1 MEPTPQQK
9 NKKEVE
15 EFSGMFGITL
25 VIVLIVAG
33 GIYFLYTQQQKMEQE
48 RQFLQEQTN
57 S

>member
-25 VIVLIVAG
+25 VIVLIVLG
-33 GIYFLYTQQQKMEQE
+33 GIYFLFTEQQRIQEEQ
-48 RQFLQEQTN
+48 QFLQEQTN